1 MSEMQHFPKFSYVS
15 GNIRVEL
22 SLDRFSKQFKEAQ
35 QWLGDRV
42 LEDCKPY
49 MPHLTGNFQQRS
61 HTENGGAR
69 VVFPGPYA
77 RYLYMGK
84 VMVDKVTGRGPM
96 KIYDAP
102 GGSYILRYR
111 EGAELIP
118 TDRPLQY
125 TKQHHPQATD
135 HWFDAAKAKHQDYW
149 IDGAGKILGGKN
161 VY

>member
-1 MSEMQHFPKFSYVS
+1 MSEMQHFENFSYVD
-15 GNIRVEL
+15 GTVKVEL
-22 SLDRFSKQFKEAQ
+22 KLDRYSKLFKEAQ

-49 MPHLTGNFQQRS
+49 MPKLTGNLEQRS
-61 HTENGGAR
+61 SVVNGGKQ
-69 VVFPGPYA
+69 VIFPGPYA

-84 VMVDKVTGRGPM
+84 VMVDKVTGKGPM

-118 TDRPLQY
+118 TDIPLQY
-125 TKQHHPQATD
+125 TKQYHPQATD
-135 HWFDAAKAKHQDYW
+135 HWFETAKAKNQEYW

>member
-61 HTENGGAR
+61 HVENDGAK
-69 VVFPGPYA
+69 VVFPGPYG
-77 RYLYMGK
+77 RFLYGGK
-84 VMVDKVTGRGPM
+84 IMIDPVTGSPYAR
-96 KIYDAP
+96 A
-102 GGSYILRYR
+102 
-111 EGAELIP
+111 GAKKVL
-118 TDRPLQY
+118 TDTPLKY
-125 TKQHHPQATD
+125 SNPQATD
-135 HWFDAAKAKHQDYW
+135 HWFDTAKAKNQEYW
-149 IDGAGKILGGKN
+149 IEGVGKIFGGKN